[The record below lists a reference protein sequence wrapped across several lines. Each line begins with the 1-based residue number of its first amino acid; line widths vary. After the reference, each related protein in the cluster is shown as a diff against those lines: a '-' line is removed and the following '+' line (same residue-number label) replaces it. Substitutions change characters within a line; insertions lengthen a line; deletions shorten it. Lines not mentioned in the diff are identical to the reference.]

1 MILVQF
7 WYRSDT
13 VLMLLRYWISSENT
27 SVTGSGTLCVGSGN
41 FWWCIYTSNHT
52 TKTLCFDH
60 FQFILSII
68 RIVTFCAVK
77 VCSNLIQQTV
87 CVLKANKRSSV
98 TILEM
103 MDDQDVFLRC
113 NNLTLEQY
121 RLIAL
126 ARGLTG
132 GAGCL
137 VSLAVLVIVLLV
149 AKKKTWENVCK
160 RIYFAVILYTM
171 FYCIVSIAA
180 VNYKQHPTQE
190 SAWCAARGFLLH
202 YAGTLVMVH
211 FCVFAIAVM
220 FQITVPLE
228 LGLCQGIKERLNI
241 SNKKAIFLEAFLFL
255 ILFFIPLLN
264 TLEPL
269 ASLLPFYGN
278 YGPMCWFRLELTENC
293 TVSTADV
300 FFLQAIPF
308 AIMCFSCC
316 MLTFMISLTTLCGL
330 YLKFQKK
337 RKLGSRIGTL
347 IPTMLILTVITFV
360 MTGWFIVS
368 AVTAKNFSNSFSD
381 WLREAT
387 VTLAATV
394 GILVATGIYIHFPTH
409 LCDLC
414 KRAHQARLDSAVSRR
429 QVLQIQVDH
438 HNSPVHSRIPAG
450 HTPNLKQ
457 PSNTPN
463 VRQPTHIRSQPSPAG
478 SLIVHK
484 SVRPTTQKSSRGAHS
499 LPTHIQSQPSH
510 TECRISHEPVTTT
523 QQPSQTSYTECRIS
537 HEPVTTTQDC
547 TETTPLISHKK

>member
-1 MILVQF
+1 M
-7 WYRSDT
+7 
-13 VLMLLRYWISSENT
+13 
-27 SVTGSGTLCVGSGN
+27 
-41 FWWCIYTSNHT
+41 
-52 TKTLCFDH
+52 H
-60 FQFILSII
+60 FQFVLSII

-77 VCSNLIQQTV
+77 VCSNPIQQTV

-160 RIYFAVILYTM
+160 RIYFAVILYTL

-202 YAGTLVMVH
+202 YGGTLVMVH

-241 SNKKAIFLEAFLFL
+241 SNKKAIFLEVFLFL
-255 ILFFIPLLN
+255 ILLFIPLLN
-264 TLEPL
+264 TLEPF

-278 YGPMCWFRLELTENC
+278 YGPMCWFRLDITENC

-330 YLKFQKK
+330 YFKFHQK

-414 KRAHQARLDSAVSRR
+414 KRALQTRRDSALSRR

-438 HNSPVHSRIPAG
+438 HNPPVHSRIPAG
-450 HTPNLKQ
+450 RTPNLKQ

-463 VRQPTHIRSQPSPAG
+463 IRQPSHIRSQPSPAG
-478 SLIVHK
+478 SPIVHK
-484 SVRPTTQKSSRGAHS
+484 SVTRSTTQKSSRGAHS
-499 LPTHIQSQPSH
+499 LSTHIQSQPSH
-510 TECRISHEPVTTT
+510 TEGHISHEPVTTT
-523 QQPSQTSYTECRIS
+523 QEPSQPSHTECHIS

>member
-1 MILVQF
+1 MI
-7 WYRSDT
+7 
-13 VLMLLRYWISSENT
+13 
-27 SVTGSGTLCVGSGN
+27 
-41 FWWCIYTSNHT
+41 
-52 TKTLCFDH
+52 
-60 FQFILSII
+60 
-68 RIVTFCAVK
+68 FCAVK
-77 VCSNLIQQTV
+77 VCSNPIQQCLRFENDTNIA
-87 CVLKANKRSSV
+87 LSRSWK
-98 TILEM
+98 M

-121 RLIAL
+121 GVIAL

-149 AKKKTWENVCK
+149 AKKKTWENFCK
-160 RIYFAVILYTM
+160 RIYFAVILYT
-171 FYCIVSIAA
+171 FLYSIVSIAA

-190 SAWCAARGFLLH
+190 SAWCAARGFILH

-211 FCVFAIAVM
+211 FCVLAIALM

-228 LGLCQGIKERLNI
+228 LGLCRGIKERLSI
-241 SNKKAIFLEAFLFL
+241 SNKKAIFLEAFFYL
-255 ILFFIPLLN
+255 ILFFVPLLN
-264 TLEPL
+264 TSEPFY
-269 ASLLPFYGN
+269 SLLPLYGN
-278 YGPMCWFRLELTENC
+278 YGPLCWFRLELTENC

-347 IPTMLILTVITFV
+347 IPTMLILTILTFI

-414 KRAHQARLDSAVSRR
+414 KRAHQARRGSAVNRR
-429 QVLQIQVDH
+429 QALQIQVDR
-438 HNSPVHSRIPAG
+438 HNPPVHSPILAG

-463 VRQPTHIRSQPSPAG
+463 VRQPSHIRSQPSHAG
-478 SLIVHK
+478 SPIAHK
-484 SVRPTTQKSSRGAHS
+484 SVTRSTTQKSSQAHS
-499 LPTHIQSQPSH
+499 LPSHIQSQPSH
-510 TECRISHEPVTTT
+510 TECHIAHEPVTTT
-523 QQPSQTSYTECRIS
+523 REPSQPSHTECHIA

-547 TETTPLISHKK
+547 TETTPLISCNK

>member
-1 MILVQF
+1 
-7 WYRSDT
+7 
-13 VLMLLRYWISSENT
+13 
-27 SVTGSGTLCVGSGN
+27 
-41 FWWCIYTSNHT
+41 
-52 TKTLCFDH
+52 
-60 FQFILSII
+60 
-68 RIVTFCAVK
+68 
-77 VCSNLIQQTV
+77 
-87 CVLKANKRSSV
+87 
-98 TILEM
+98 M

-149 AKKKTWENVCK
+149 AKRKTWENFCK
-160 RIYFAVILYTM
+160 RIYFAVILYTL
-171 FYCIVSIAA
+171 FYCIMSMAA

-190 SAWCAARGFLLH
+190 SAWCAARGFFLH

-220 FQITVPLE
+220 FKITVPLE
-228 LGLCQGIKERLNI
+228 LGLCQRTKERLNI
-241 SNKKAIFLEAFLFL
+241 SNKKAIFLEAFLFI

-264 TLEPL
+264 TLEPFF
-269 ASLLPFYGN
+269 SLLPSYGN
-278 YGPMCWFRLELTENC
+278 YGPLCWFRLELTENC

-316 MLTFMISLTTLCGL
+316 MLTFLISLTTLCGL

-347 IPTMLILTVITFV
+347 IPTMLILTVLTFV

-368 AVTAKNFSNSFSD
+368 AVTAKNFSNSFQD

-414 KRAHQARLDSAVSRR
+414 KKAWQARRDSAASRR
-429 QVLQIQVDH
+429 QALQIQVDP
-438 HNSPVHSRIPAG
+438 HNPPVHNPILAG
-450 HTPNLKQ
+450 HST
-457 PSNTPN
+457 NTPN
-463 VRQPTHIRSQPSPAG
+463 IRQPSH
-478 SLIVHK
+478 V
-484 SVRPTTQKSSRGAHS
+484 
-499 LPTHIQSQPSH
+499 QSQPSH
-510 TECRISHEPVTTT
+510 AGSPIAHKSVTRSTTQKSNQARSLPSHIQTQPSHTEGCISHEPITTT
-523 QQPSQTSYTECRIS
+523 QRPSQPSHTECRIS

-547 TETTPLISHKK
+547 TETTPLISHNK

>member
-1 MILVQF
+1 M
-7 WYRSDT
+7 
-13 VLMLLRYWISSENT
+13 
-27 SVTGSGTLCVGSGN
+27 
-41 FWWCIYTSNHT
+41 
-52 TKTLCFDH
+52 
-60 FQFILSII
+60 
-68 RIVTFCAVK
+68 A
-77 VCSNLIQQTV
+77 
-87 CVLKANKRSSV
+87 
-98 TILEM
+98 
-103 MDDQDVFLRC
+103 DQDVFLRC

-137 VSLAVLVIVLLV
+137 VSLAVLVIVLLA

-160 RIYFAVILYTM
+160 RIYFAVILYTL

-202 YAGTLVMVH
+202 YGGTLVMVH

-228 LGLCQGIKERLNI
+228 LGLCQGIKERLDI

-264 TLEPL
+264 TLEPF

-278 YGPMCWFRLELTENC
+278 YGPMCWFRLDITENC
-293 TVSTADV
+293 TVSTVDV

-308 AIMCFSCC
+308 AIMCLSCC

-330 YLKFQKK
+330 YFKFQKK

-347 IPTMLILTVITFV
+347 IPTMLILTVITFI

-414 KRAHQARLDSAVSRR
+414 KRALQARRDSAVSRR

-438 HNSPVHSRIPAG
+438 HNPPVHSRILAG
-450 HTPNLKQ
+450 HTPNYK
-457 PSNTPN
+457 
-463 VRQPTHIRSQPSPAG
+463 
-478 SLIVHK
+478 
-484 SVRPTTQKSSRGAHS
+484 
-499 LPTHIQSQPSH
+499 
-510 TECRISHEPVTTT
+510 
-523 QQPSQTSYTECRIS
+523 
-537 HEPVTTTQDC
+537 
-547 TETTPLISHKK
+547 

>member
-1 MILVQF
+1 MI
-7 WYRSDT
+7 
-13 VLMLLRYWISSENT
+13 
-27 SVTGSGTLCVGSGN
+27 
-41 FWWCIYTSNHT
+41 
-52 TKTLCFDH
+52 
-60 FQFILSII
+60 
-68 RIVTFCAVK
+68 FCAVK
-77 VCSNLIQQTV
+77 VCSNPIQQCLRFENDTNIA
-87 CVLKANKRSSV
+87 LSRSWK
-98 TILEM
+98 M

-121 RLIAL
+121 GVIAL

-149 AKKKTWENVCK
+149 AKKKTWENFCK
-160 RIYFAVILYTM
+160 RIYFAVILYT
-171 FYCIVSIAA
+171 FLYSIVSIAA

-211 FCVFAIAVM
+211 FCVLAIALM

-228 LGLCQGIKERLNI
+228 LGLCRGIKERLSI
-241 SNKKAIFLEAFLFL
+241 SDKKAIFLEAFFYL
-255 ILFFIPLLN
+255 ILFFVPLLN
-264 TLEPL
+264 TSEPFS
-269 ASLLPFYGN
+269 SLLPLYGN
-278 YGPMCWFRLELTENC
+278 YGPLCWFRLELTENC

-347 IPTMLILTVITFV
+347 IPTMLILTVLTFI

-414 KRAHQARLDSAVSRR
+414 KRAYQARRGSAVSRR
-429 QVLQIQVDH
+429 QVLQIQGDP
-438 HNSPVHSRIPAG
+438 HNPPVHSRIPAG
-450 HTPNLKQ
+450 HTPN
-457 PSNTPN
+457 
-463 VRQPTHIRSQPSPAG
+463 VRQPSHIQSQPSHAG
-478 SLIVHK
+478 SPIAHK
-484 SVRPTTQKSSRGAHS
+484 SVTRSTTQKSSSRVHS
-499 LPTHIQSQPSH
+499 LPSHIQSQPSH
-510 TECRISHEPVTTT
+510 TEGRISREPVTTTQEPSQPCGTVSHISHEPVTTT
-523 QQPSQTSYTECRIS
+523 QEPSQPCGTESHIS

-547 TETTPLISHKK
+547 TETTPLISHNK

>member
-1 MILVQF
+1 M
-7 WYRSDT
+7 T
-13 VLMLLRYWISSENT
+13 
-27 SVTGSGTLCVGSGN
+27 
-41 FWWCIYTSNHT
+41 
-52 TKTLCFDH
+52 
-60 FQFILSII
+60 
-68 RIVTFCAVK
+68 CAVK
-77 VCSNLIQQTV
+77 VCSNPIQQTV

-160 RIYFAVILYTM
+160 RIYFAVILYTL

-202 YAGTLVMVH
+202 YGGTLVMVH

-220 FQITVPLE
+220 FQITVPLK

-337 RKLGSRIGTL
+337 GKLGSRIGTL
-347 IPTMLILTVITFV
+347 IPMMLILTVITFV

-394 GILVATGIYIHFPTH
+394 GILVATGIYIHFPTQ

-414 KRAHQARLDSAVSRR
+414 KRAHQARRDSAVSQR

-438 HNSPVHSRIPAG
+438 HNPPVHSRIPAG

-463 VRQPTHIRSQPSPAG
+463 IRQPSHIRSQPTHAG
-478 SLIVHK
+478 SPIPHK

-499 LPTHIQSQPSH
+499 LPTHIQSQPSHTECHISHEPVTTTQQPSQPSHTECRISHEPVTTTQQPSQTSH

-537 HEPVTTTQDC
+537 HEPVTTTQEPSQTSYTECRISHEPVTTTQDC
-547 TETTPLISHKK
+547 METTPLISHKK